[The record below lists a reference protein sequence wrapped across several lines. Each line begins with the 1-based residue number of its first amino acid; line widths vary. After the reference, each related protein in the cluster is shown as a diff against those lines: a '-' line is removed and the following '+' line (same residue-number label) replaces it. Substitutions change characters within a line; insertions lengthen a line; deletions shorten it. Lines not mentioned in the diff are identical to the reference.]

1 MSNIRQYLADAQ
13 RAANESFSNAD
24 GFIDDVNFTGDDFFN
39 NMGGLSG
46 MMRADGAP
54 SAPTSQPYIINITST
69 SGAAVPNFEVLG
81 SYEFINNSGFTAG
94 GDLVIGS
101 ITISSG
107 IANINYREMLYQ
119 FMNNPY
125 STGLTYIQ
133 SSTAGQV
140 LETLSVNTRDAN
152 GNEAQK
158 TLVPT
163 IDPYQQQ
170 SDIIALKYP
179 YRIDGFTKIIIRSI
193 LASSTVKLYFYPAD
207 NINLARGL
215 AGRPVSKQFGNPGI
229 VRNQTVVLK

>member
-24 GFIDDVNFTGDDFFN
+24 GFIDVNFTGDDFFN
-39 NMGGLSG
+39 NMGGMSG

>member
-39 NMGGLSG
+39 MGGMGG

-69 SGAAVPNFEVLG
+69 SGAAVNNFEVLG
-81 SYEFINNSGFTAG
+81 SYEFINNTGFTSG

-101 ITISSG
+101 VTISSG
-107 IANINYREMLYQ
+107 IANITYREMLYQ

-125 STGLTYIQ
+125 SVGLTYIQ

-140 LETLSVNTRDAN
+140 LETLSLNTRDAN

-170 SDIIALKYP
+170 SDIIALKFP
-179 YRIDGFTKIIIRSI
+179 YRIDGFTKMIIRSV